1 MPITDIIFTSDQ
13 LSKQHVATAKKIQSE
28 PGFRWGIPAV
38 DRHIIPARGGDV
50 AVILGRPGGGKT
62 TTLCYLAY
70 HESQQILPVREG
82 HKTFYNETVVFVAWE
97 NTVDKIYASIV
108 SGRGGYTST
117 DYYWGRV
124 PIEDITMAAI
134 TRGVIPITFIG
145 FSPWRQTGYKTIT
158 LDMILEAIEAIN
170 EGAGT
175 PKMKVRAILM
185 DYLQLI
191 PVPGTQGRTE
201 STSAAVID
209 TKRLGSR
216 LDIPVIAAAQAGRQV
231 DSYQVK
237 LAGPADGQHSSTI
250 EQHVDYGYSIW
261 RPISTEPYDPRAQN
275 MLNIFGRR
283 IELTPTLLIMKNWKQ
298 RGDGTGMWWPLY
310 MRPELIQ
317 LAEMEIDIDQVPGG

>member
-13 LSKQHVATAKKIQSE
+13 LSKQHVMTAEKIQAE
-28 PGFRWGIPAV
+28 PGMRWGIPAM
-38 DRHIIPARGGDV
+38 DRRIIPMRGGDFGV
-50 AVILGRPGGGKT
+50 VLGRPGSGKT
-62 TTLCYLAY
+62 TLLCYLAY
-70 HESQQILPVREG
+70 HESQQILPVDG
-82 HKTFYNETVVFVAWE
+82 QYNETVVYVTWE

-124 PIEDITMAAI
+124 PIRDVTLAAI
-134 TRGVIPITFIG
+134 TRGIIPITFIG
-145 FSPWRQTGYKTIT
+145 FSPWRQSGYKTIT
-158 LDMILEAIEAIN
+158 LDMILEAVEAIH

-175 PKMKVRAILM
+175 PKMKVRAIIM

-209 TKRLGSR
+209 AKKLGMR
-216 LDIPVIAAAQAGRQV
+216 LDIPIMSAAQAGRQV

-237 LAGPADGQHSSTI
+237 LAGPADGQHSSQI

-261 RPISTEPYDPRAQN
+261 RPITTEPYDPRTVNQI
-275 MLNIFGRR
+275 NIFGRR
-283 IELTPTLLIMKNWKQ
+283 IELSETLLILKNWKQ
-298 RGDGTGMWWPLY
+298 RGDNQGMWWPLY